1 MKGKN
6 HKGADFLVS
15 ADNIPRLQ
23 TFKATELEEV
33 RLDMRN
39 LSDSDE
45 SIIKL
50 EDEQS
55 EYKKS
60 QTFRQVKDLGNLTPE
75 IKQKIQELNRTVVAA
90 VDAPASKY
98 TENRFTHLP
107 SIGENVYGYN
117 VQRIGFKINY
127 GMLFDSIII
136 SVVGYLLSFIVDSF
150 LSGIMTFLIY
160 LIADMELFSDGLT
173 VLDTVTPVSYYKAIE
188 KVPASANI
196 IYEELVEGGNIEKY
210 NIMLKR
216 HPYTIHEDS
225 KSHLKIKKLV
235 FELPETLPYKSL

>member
-1 MKGKN
+1 M
-6 HKGADFLVS
+6 GAEFLVS

-23 TFKATELEEV
+23 TFKANELEGV

-60 QTFRQVKDLGNLTPE
+60 QTFRQVKDLGHLSPE
-75 IKQKIQELNRTVVAA
+75 FKQKIQELRKTVVDA
-90 VDAPASKY
+90 VDRQTSEYK
-98 TENRFTHLP
+98 ENVFTHLP

-117 VQRIGFKINY
+117 VQRIGIKINY

-173 VLDTVTPVSYYKAIE
+173 VFDTTTPVSFYKAVE

-216 HPYTIHEDS
+216 HPYTVHEDS
-225 KSHLKIKKLV
+225 ASHTKIKKLV
-235 FELPETLPYKSL
+235 FELPESLPYKSL